1 MADAV
6 VVFALV
12 CAVALAFVM
21 VRRRMTRGSACCGE
35 RGEAPA
41 RLRVADRDKRHYP
54 YQTELSIG
62 NMTCENCAIRVENA
76 LNALPDTWAQVSI
89 STHRALVRTKHEP
102 DVAELKRAVSAAGYV
117 VV

>member
-1 MADAV
+1 M
-6 VVFALV
+6 
-12 CAVALAFVM
+12 
-21 VRRRMTRGSACCGE
+21 
-35 RGEAPA
+35 

-76 LNALPDTWAQVSI
+76 LNVLPDTWAQVSI
-89 STHRALVRTKHEP
+89 STHKALVRTKQEP
-102 DVAELKRAVSAAGYV
+102 DVAELKRAISAAGYV